1 MIFVGYPNGQKG
13 YKFLTQLLGA
23 WSCRRMRS
31 FTRTSPGVIM
41 RRQVRSLLSLTT
53 LAPSPHQQMDD
64 VDMVTA
70 PACCGWGG
78 IGMCCRN
85 SRRISVESTYEATFM
100 NSLENRPHKRE
111 RKPAVSFE
119 SYRVAKIE
127 EPQSLSEAP

>member
-23 WSCRRMRS
+23 WSCRSMRS

-64 VDMVTA
+64 VDMVAA
-70 PACCGWGG
+70 PAAADGEELECVVGTQGG
-78 IGMCCRN
+78 FLLNQLMRQH
-85 SRRISVESTYEATFM
+85 S
-100 NSLENRPHKRE
+100 
-111 RKPAVSFE
+111 
-119 SYRVAKIE
+119 
-127 EPQSLSEAP
+127 